1 MKYEILR
8 DYILKK
14 INKECYLSKEDVLL
28 LIEVLDNLK
37 EGERHD

>member
-14 INKECYLSKEDVLL
+14 INKESYLSKEDVLL
-28 LIEVLDNLK
+28 IIEVLDNLK